1 MGGKIKVLVVDD
13 DRRMT
18 KTLCDILRAR
28 GYQTLAAENG
38 REGLALIGRNPVN
51 LALIDLG
58 LPDISGLDVLK
69 RIRADYPHTETIIL
83 TGNATLDSAIE
94 ATNKGAFSYLQ
105 KPYEVDQL
113 LLHVRHAIEKQQSE
127 ETIREYQ
134 EHLEELVT
142 ERTAELEKEIVAHQ
156 RAEEKIARLNEDLQ
170 QQIVQLETT
179 GILAEAGVKARG
191 EFLANTTHELV
202 TPLNSIIGFS
212 QIMLDG
218 LGGALNDKQREYLQA
233 ILQGGERL
241 NEAYSEILQ
250 VAGLESGEMQ
260 LQVHRFLFKDLLQS
274 SLQALHE
281 KAVVQGVTLAL
292 EIGPLPETEIEAD
305 LGKLRQVMFNLLDN
319 AVKFTPAGGSVCV
332 SARLTED
339 EAVGAAILV
348 SVADTGI
355 GIKNEDMARLFKPFQ
370 QLEPID
376 TKKYKGTGLGLL
388 LARKL
393 VELHGGRIRVESEFG
408 KGSTFTFVL
417 PVRQSRV
424 SRSGAEQT
432 ESNDQWEVFPCRQ
445 KYS

>member
-1 MGGKIKVLVVDD
+1 MADSPLILIIDD
-13 DRRMT
+13 DPHLR
-18 KTLCDILRAR
+18 KTLSDILRAK
-28 GYQTLAAENG
+28 GYQTLAAEDG
-38 REGLALIGRNPVN
+38 TEGLALIGQHPVN

-142 ERTAELEKEIVAHQ
+142 ERTAELEKEVAAHQ
-156 RAEEKIARLNEDLQ
+156 RAEEKIAKLNEDLQ
-170 QQIVQLETT
+170 QQIVQLETAR
-179 GILAEAGVKARG
+179 ILAEAGVKARG

-212 QIMLDG
+212 QVLLDG
-218 LGGALNDKQREYLQA
+218 LGGALNDKQRQYLQA

-260 LQVHRFLFKDLLQS
+260 LQVHRFLLKDLLQS
-274 SLQALHE
+274 SFLALHE
-281 KAVVQGVTLAL
+281 KAVVQGVTLVL
-292 EIGPLPETEIEAD
+292 EIGPPPETEIEAD
-305 LGKLRQVMFNLLDN
+305 LGKLKQVMFNLLDN
-319 AVKFTPAGGSVCV
+319 AVKFTPSGGSVCV

-339 EAVGAAILV
+339 EKVGASIAI

-355 GIKNEDMARLFKPFQ
+355 GIKEEDMARLFKPFQ
-370 QLEPID
+370 QLEAVY

-388 LARKL
+388 LAKKL
-393 VELHGGRIRVESEFG
+393 VELHGGRIWVESEFG
-408 KGSTFTFVL
+408 KGSTFTFAI
-417 PVRQSRV
+417 PV
-424 SRSGAEQT
+424 G
-432 ESNDQWEVFPCRQ
+432 
-445 KYS
+445 